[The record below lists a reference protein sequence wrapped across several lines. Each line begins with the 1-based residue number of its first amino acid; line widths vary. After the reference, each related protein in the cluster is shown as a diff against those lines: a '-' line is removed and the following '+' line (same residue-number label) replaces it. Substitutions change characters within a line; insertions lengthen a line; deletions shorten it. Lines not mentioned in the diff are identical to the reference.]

1 MLGARIT
8 DAIEYYGKQGQD
20 RGAVR
25 VVRRRDPDKFRWRRA
40 VAALTAAA
48 GKRRGG
54 DRARLEEPVRE
65 LVLDLEDGQ
74 LMREI
79 ILDAR
84 RFRVDLDR
92 GEVLPFRTL
101 GDLRRTTFLT
111 GTDLESVRRYIAL
124 PDDFHAPID
133 TAGVVVVG
141 RALAEQH
148 RRSAQRILL
157 ELPELPPTRTESPLR
172 AQLRERGQ
180 RDADAATRWRAVAD
194 AILRDDP

>member
-1 MLGARIT
+1 MAFSRIT
-8 DAIEYYGKQGQD
+8 DAIEYYGRRGQD

-25 VVRRRDPDKFRWRRA
+25 VVRRRDPDKFRWRGA
-40 VAALTAAA
+40 IAALTAAA
-48 GKRRGG
+48 GQRRGT

-65 LVLDLEDGQ
+65 LVLDLHDGA
-74 LMREI
+74 LMREV

-111 GTDLESVRRYIAL
+111 GTDLDAVRRYITL
-124 PDDFHAPID
+124 PEDFHAPID

-141 RALAEQH
+141 RTLAEQH
-148 RRSAQRILL
+148 RRRAQRVLM
-157 ELPELPPTRTESPLR
+157 ELPPAAPTRTESPLA
-172 AQLRERGQ
+172 AQLRERGE
-180 RDADAATRWRAVAD
+180 RDADAARRWRAVAD
-194 AILRDDP
+194 AILRDG

>member
-1 MLGARIT
+1 MTGARIT
-8 DAIEYYGKQGQD
+8 DAIEYYGRQGQD

-48 GKRRGG
+48 GNRRGS

-111 GTDLESVRRYIAL
+111 GTDLESVRRYIEL

-141 RALAEQH
+141 RAIAEQH

-157 ELPELPPTRTESPLR
+157 ELPEVPPTRTESAVR

-180 RDADAATRWRAVAD
+180 RDADAAVRWRAVAD

>member
-1 MLGARIT
+1 MAFSRIT
-8 DAIEYYGKQGQD
+8 DAIEYYGRRGQD

-25 VVRRRDPDKFRWRRA
+25 VVRRRDPDKFRWRGA
-40 VAALTAAA
+40 IAALTAAA
-48 GKRRGG
+48 GQRRGT

-65 LVLDLEDGQ
+65 LVLDLHDGA
-74 LMREI
+74 LMREV

-84 RFRVDLDR
+84 RFRADLDR

-111 GTDLESVRRYIAL
+111 GTDLDAVRRYITL
-124 PDDFHAPID
+124 PEDFHAPID

-148 RRSAQRILL
+148 RRRAQRVLM
-157 ELPELPPTRTESPLR
+157 ELPPAAPTRTESPLA
-172 AQLRERGQ
+172 AQLRERGE
-180 RDADAATRWRAVAD
+180 RDADAARRWRAVAD
-194 AILRDDP
+194 AILRDG

>member
-1 MLGARIT
+1 MAGARIT
-8 DAIEYYGKQGQD
+8 DAIEYYGRRGQD

-25 VVRRRDPDKFRWRRA
+25 VVRRRDPDKFRWRGA

-48 GKRRGG
+48 GKRRGT

-65 LVLDLEDGQ
+65 LVLDLEDGL
-74 LMREI
+74 LMREV

-111 GTDLESVRRYIAL
+111 GTDLDSVRRYITL
-124 PDDFHAPID
+124 PEDFHAPID

-148 RRSAQRILL
+148 RRRAQRVLM
-157 ELPELPPTRTESPLR
+157 ELPAAPVARTESPLA
-172 AQLRERGQ
+172 AQLRERGE
-180 RDADAATRWRAVAD
+180 RDAEAARRWRAVAD
-194 AILRDDP
+194 AILRDDV

>member
-1 MLGARIT
+1 MAFSRIT
-8 DAIEYYGKQGQD
+8 DAIEYYGRRGQD

-25 VVRRRDPDKFRWRRA
+25 VVRRRDPDKFRWRGA
-40 VAALTAAA
+40 IAALTAAA
-48 GKRRGG
+48 GQRRGT

-65 LVLDLEDGQ
+65 LVLDLHDGA
-74 LMREI
+74 LMREV

-111 GTDLESVRRYIAL
+111 GTDLDAVRRYITL
-124 PDDFHAPID
+124 PEDFHAPID

-148 RRSAQRILL
+148 RRRAQRVLM
-157 ELPELPPTRTESPLR
+157 ELPPAAPTRTESPLA
-172 AQLRERGQ
+172 AQLRERGE
-180 RDADAATRWRAVAD
+180 RDADAARRWRAVAD
-194 AILRDDP
+194 AILRDG

>member
-8 DAIEYYGKQGQD
+8 DAIEYYGRRGHD

-25 VVRRRDPDKFRWRRA
+25 VVRQRDPDKFRWRRA

-48 GKRRGG
+48 GKRRGNE
-54 DRARLEEPVRE
+54 RARLEEPVRE
-65 LVLDLEDGQ
+65 MVLDLGDGG
-74 LMREI
+74 LMREV

-92 GEVLPFRTL
+92 GEVLPFRTV

-111 GTDLESVRRYIAL
+111 GTDIDTVRLYLEV
-124 PDDFHAPID
+124 PEDFHAPID

-141 RALAEQH
+141 RAIAEQH
-148 RRSAQRILL
+148 RRRAQRIFL
-157 ELPELPPTRTESPLR
+157 ELPEVPLARSESELSM
-172 AQLRERGQ
+172 QLRQ
-180 RDADAATRWRAVAD
+180 RAKNDALAAKRWRAVAD
-194 AILRDDP
+194 TILRDDL

>member
-1 MLGARIT
+1 MAGARIT
-8 DAIEYYGKQGQD
+8 DAIEYYGRRGQD

-25 VVRRRDPDKFRWRRA
+25 VVRRRDPDKFRWRGA

-48 GKRRGG
+48 GKRRGT

-65 LVLDLEDGQ
+65 LVLDLEDGL
-74 LMREI
+74 LMREV

-111 GTDLESVRRYIAL
+111 GTDLDSVRRYITL
-124 PDDFHAPID
+124 PEDFHAPID

-148 RRSAQRILL
+148 RRRAQRVLL
-157 ELPELPPTRTESPLR
+157 ELPTAPVARAESPLA
-172 AQLRERGQ
+172 AQLRERGE
-180 RDADAATRWRAVAD
+180 RDAEAARRWRAVAD
-194 AILRDDP
+194 AILRDDA

>member
-1 MLGARIT
+1 MSGARIT

-48 GKRRGG
+48 GNRRGT

-101 GDLRRTTFLT
+101 GDPGGALRALTGWPRRLRSLRRPET
-111 GTDLESVRRYIAL
+111 GGTRR
-124 PDDFHAPID
+124 
-133 TAGVVVVG
+133 
-141 RALAEQH
+141 
-148 RRSAQRILL
+148 
-157 ELPELPPTRTESPLR
+157 
-172 AQLRERGQ
+172 
-180 RDADAATRWRAVAD
+180 
-194 AILRDDP
+194 